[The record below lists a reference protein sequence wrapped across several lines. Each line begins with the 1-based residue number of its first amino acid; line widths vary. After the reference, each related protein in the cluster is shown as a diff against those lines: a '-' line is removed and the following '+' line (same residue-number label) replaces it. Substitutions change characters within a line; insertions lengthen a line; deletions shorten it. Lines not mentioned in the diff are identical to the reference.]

1 MLFDLIADLFVYVG
15 LPACLI
21 YGVKETI
28 DHWKGQPAH
37 PTKETKSKSK
47 SKSKAKAEVK
57 IKKISLDS
65 TGLYDVYLRGEHHGK
80 TPEER
85 LDTANVKLVE
95 RLDAIKEAKKRQ
107 LNWVIAG
114 YGFGALM
121 SFYSWGG
128 YSGDGLVVAMFMN
141 IAAYHYGKLM
151 FQPDAE
157 VHNFNLKVAKWKR
170 EGSPSH

>member
-1 MLFDLIADLFVYVG
+1 MFDLIVYVG
-15 LPACLI
+15 LTACLI
-21 YGVKETI
+21 YGIRETV
-28 DHWKGQPAH
+28 DHWKGKPAQ

-47 SKSKAKAEVK
+47 AGVNM
-57 IKKISLDS
+57 KKISLDS
-65 TGLYDVYLRGEHHGK
+65 TGLYDIYLRGEHHGK

-85 LDTANVKLVE
+85 LDTANAKLVE
-95 RLDAIKEAKKRQ
+95 RLDAIEKAKKRQ
-107 LNWVIAG
+107 LNWVMAG

-157 VHNFNLKVAKWKR
+157 VHNFNLKVAKWKS